1 MQSLFQN
8 KKLKKYARFSIDGNS
23 FKYGL
28 VENDVII
35 EIDGNVF
42 TGFKVTEKKYSI
54 KNTKILAP
62 CLPGK
67 VVAVGLNYIDHAKEL
82 GMRVPDEPVLFM
94 KPSTSVIGPDDNII
108 FPKMSRRVD
117 YEAELAV
124 VIKDKTKNIQ
134 PEEAHTHIFGY
145 TCLNDVTARDLQ
157 KKDGQ
162 WTRAKSFDTFCPI
175 GPYIVTDINPDNLK
189 IALFLNGQLKQSS
202 TTSNLIFNVQKLV
215 SFISKVMTL
224 FPGDIIATG
233 TPSGIGPMK
242 RKDKVEVVIEKVG
255 RLRNFVI

>member
-1 MQSLFQN
+1 M
-8 KKLKKYARFSIDGNS
+8 KKYARFSIDGNS

>member
-1 MQSLFQN
+1 M
-8 KKLKKYARFSIDGNS
+8 KKYARFSISGS
-23 FKYGL
+23 PSKYGL
-28 VENDVII
+28 IEDDVII
-35 EIDGNVF
+35 EIDGDIF
-42 TGFKVTEKKYSI
+42 TEFKVTEKKYSI
-54 KNTKILAP
+54 KNVKILAP
-62 CLPGK
+62 CFPSK

-82 GMRVPDEPVLFM
+82 CMKAPEEPILFM
-94 KPSTSVIGPDDNII
+94 KPSTSVIGPNDNII
-108 FPKMSRRVD
+108 YPKMSRRVD

-124 VIKDKTKNIQ
+124 VIKDKTKNVK

-202 TTSNLIFNVQKLV
+202 FTSNLIFNVQKLV

-224 FPGDIIATG
+224 FPGDIITTG
-233 TPSGIGPMK
+233 TPSGIGPLK
-242 RKDKVEVVIEKVG
+242 RGDKVEVVIEKVG
-255 RLRNFVI
+255 RLRNFVS

>member
-1 MQSLFQN
+1 
-8 KKLKKYARFSIDGNS
+8 LKKYARFSVNDNPP
-23 FKYGL
+23 KYGL
-28 VENDVII
+28 VEDDVIR
-35 EIDGNVF
+35 EINGDIF
-42 TGFKVTEKKYSI
+42 STFKITEKKHGV
-54 KNTKILAP
+54 NDVNLLAP
-62 CLPGK
+62 CLPSK
-67 VVAVGLNYIDHAKEL
+67 IVAVGLNYIDHAKEL
-82 GMRVPDEPVLFM
+82 SMKVPDEPVLFM
-94 KPSTSVIGPDDNII
+94 KPSTSVTGQDDNII
-108 FPKMSRRVD
+108 YPKMSRRVD

-202 TTSNLIFNVQKLV
+202 STSNLIFNVRKLV
-215 SFISKVMTL
+215 SFVSKVMTL

-233 TPSGIGPMK
+233 TPSGIGPLK
-242 RKDKVEVVIEKVG
+242 LGDKVEVVIENIG
-255 RLRNFVI
+255 RLRNFIS

>member
-1 MQSLFQN
+1 M
-8 KKLKKYARFSIDGNS
+8 KKYARFSIDGKQY
-23 FKYGL
+23 KYGL
-28 VENDVII
+28 IENDVIR
-35 EIDGNVF
+35 EIDGDIF
-42 TGFKVTEKKYSI
+42 SGFKITEKKHSI
-54 KNTKILAP
+54 KNAKILAP
-62 CLPGK
+62 CLPSK

-82 GMRVPDEPVLFM
+82 GMKAPDESILFM
-94 KPSTSVIGPDDNII
+94 KPGTSVIGPDDNIVY
-108 FPKMSRRVD
+108 PKMSRRVD

-124 VIKDKTKNIQ
+124 VIKDKTKNTE

-175 GPYIVTDINPDNLK
+175 GQYIVTDINPDNLK
-189 IALFLNGQLKQSS
+189 IELYLNERLKQSS
-202 TTSNLIFNVQKLV
+202 NTSNLIFNVKKLV

-224 FPGDIIATG
+224 FPGDIISTG

-242 RKDKVEVVIEKVG
+242 HGDTVEVVIEKVG

>member
-1 MQSLFQN
+1 M
-8 KKLKKYARFSIDGNS
+8 KKYARFSIDGNPS
-23 FKYGL
+23 KYGL

-35 EIDGNVF
+35 EIDGDIFV
-42 TGFKVTEKKYSI
+42 GFKVTEKKHSI
-54 KNTKILAP
+54 KNVKILAP
-62 CLPGK
+62 CLPSK

-82 GMRVPDEPVLFM
+82 CMKAPEEPILFM
-94 KPSTSVIGPDDNII
+94 KPSTSVIGPNDNII
-108 FPKMSRRVD
+108 YPKMSRRVD

-124 VIKDKTKNIQ
+124 VIKDKTKNVK

-189 IALFLNGQLKQSS
+189 IELLLNEQLKQSS
-202 TTSNLIFNVQKLV
+202 FTSNLIFNVQKLV

-233 TPSGIGPMK
+233 TPSGIGPLK
-242 RKDKVEVVIEKVG
+242 RRDKVEVVIEKVG
-255 RLRNFVI
+255 RLRNFVS